1 MLNTLLFSP
10 EEDIPAAGLTILAIV
25 YQGPMKR
32 DTRYL
37 VRVSC
42 CGSEIILAHRTI
54 RKRMHAVRHY
64 CQRCGSKHRNR
75 YADDGLPQIMRAQAF
90 LPADILPAGCAW
102 PRPTN
107 TAPARVWRAQA

>member
-1 MLNTLLFSP
+1 MLHTLLFSP
-10 EEDIPAAGLTILAIV
+10 EEEIPAAGLTVLGVVFLGAI
-25 YQGPMKR
+25 KR
-32 DTRYL
+32 DTRYR
-37 VRVSC
+37 VRMTC
-42 CGSEIILAHRTI
+42 CGSELILAHRTI

-64 CQRCGSKHRNR
+64 CQRCGSKHRNQ